1 MKNKLFLLAILA
13 VLMFALASA
22 QCPESFHD
30 FSARDING
38 NNIDFTAFSGKK
50 LLVVNTAS
58 Q

>member
-1 MKNKLFLLAILA
+1 MKIKLFMFTILA
-13 VLMFALASA
+13 VFMFSLVSA

-38 NNIDFTAFSGKK
+38 NNIDFTAFAGKK